1 MKAQSELAPG
11 EDRVGKSGPAAH
23 GVVEAAHV
31 GADREDLFRFELHK
45 LLDQDDR
52 LVGVVTAGQL
62 LDDLK
67 NLLALPL
74 AELVLDV
81 AEALPAKV
89 DLAEV
94 VQEGDDGNGVGL
106 IVPGNPAGL
115 ELLQKTVVDVEGVLE
130 EAGAV
135 KKSDD
140 SSQARRSP
148 APSRAI
154 DL

>member
-11 EDRVGKSGPAAH
+11 EDRVGERGPASD
-23 GVVEAAHV
+23 GVVKAAHMS
-31 GADREDLFRFELHK
+31 ADRKDLLRLELHK

-52 LVGVVTAGQL
+52 LVGVVTTREL
-62 LDDLK
+62 LVDLK

-74 AELVLDV
+74 TELILDV

-115 ELLQKTVVDVEGVLE
+115 ELLQKTVADVEGVLE
-130 EAGAV
+130 EAGCVGAMETGGGRGREKV
-135 KKSDD
+135 G
-140 SSQARRSP
+140 
-148 APSRAI
+148 
-154 DL
+154 